1 MQVLSVIGWIFL
13 LSINKESRKL
23 KMPSSVE
30 QYLYFILIPCG
41 LYFDNC
47 DTLILHSKV
56 EIYLSLCFRCAF
68 IYCVV

>member
-1 MQVLSVIGWIFL
+1 
-13 LSINKESRKL
+13 
-23 KMPSSVE
+23 MPTSVE
-30 QYLYFILIPCG
+30 QHLYFILILCG